1 MPEAQNYSSTLRIYE
16 GHVPSFSSINCRDI
30 TSGVVEELDNRDK
43 PVEQH
48 YEYIETDSNYHLST
62 TWSIIVYYSSN
73 SWKVSGG
80 AFQNFNR

>member
-1 MPEAQNYSSTLRIYE
+1 MPETQNYSSTQSIVITDLRK
-16 GHVPSFSSINCRDI
+16 VTNCRDV

-62 TWSIIVYYSSN
+62 TWSIIVYYGSN

-80 AFQNFNR
+80 AFQKFNR